1 MEQPSKKVEAGLQ
14 TMIPVLH
21 ELVNNPNRLEFG
33 RCTPREFE
41 QVKEALNWLVIVAK
55 RRGRRRNTF

>member
-1 MEQPSKKVEAGLQ
+1 MEQPSKKVEAGIR

-21 ELVNNPNRLEFG
+21 ELINDPKRLDFG

-41 QVKEALNWLVIVAK
+41 QVKEALNWLCIVAG
-55 RRGRRRNTF
+55 RRERRRNTF